1 MAILDADKEGF
12 LRSARALIQTCG
24 RASRNVHCNVIMYA
38 DVETSSMKQAIDE
51 TNRRRK
57 VQESHNKLHGT
68 MPKTIKKDITSVFAS
83 LNELENTPTDKVSEA
98 VARYNSMDD
107 LDDIIT
113 AMEKE
118 MEQAAKE
125 LAFERASELR
135 DQIKALKKLIVFEL

>member
-1 MAILDADKEGF
+1 
-12 LRSARALIQTCG
+12 
-24 RASRNVHCNVIMYA
+24 
-38 DVETSSMKQAIDE
+38 VETSSMKQAIDE

-57 VQESHNKLHGT
+57 IQESHNKLHGT
-68 MPKTIKKDITSVFAS
+68 IPKTIKKDITPVFAS
-83 LNELENTPTDKVSEA
+83 MNELENTPIDKVSEA
-98 VARYNSMDD
+98 VSRYDSMDE